1 VNKTI
6 ELTFD
11 ERRAAYL
18 RLQGKGLAD
27 IARDLKLDSCFIGKR
42 AAQLEAKAIL
52 ESAADKL
59 DEDDLEMDSII

>member
-1 VNKTI
+1 VNKSI

-27 IARDLKLDSCFIGKR
+27 IARDLKLDSCFVSKR
-42 AAQLEAKAIL
+42 AAQLEARAIL
-52 ESAADKL
+52 EKAAAKL
-59 DEDDLEMDSII
+59 DA